1 MSLGSFILVQVGK
14 AIIRIRPEKL
24 GATLRRFK
32 GAKEIKKP
40 TDAQVDKSQTI
51 TKDLGNFN
59 KADRKI
65 VAKADKARPNLF
77 ETLFGTGRSSGQ
89 KIMKEV
95 PTGESR
101 RATQKLVM
109 GTTAAGTTGFALGKD
124 SEKDKGSTTKSKTK
138 TYAEMVK
145 EDKEKGKSKV
155 LSRRA
160 PDAPPKKPKQLK
172 NKKDKKFNLKTG
184 GKGTAK
190 ERLEEIQKEK
200 LAAKQKALTGNT
212 GLLASKKDLKPVPA
226 GKKGK
231 GLSMLSTSVRNNMG
245 FMYGGG
251 MPMPSKKPRMSTT
264 DYRKASKGML
274 IISIDMKKKKPK
286 TKKNKRG

>member
-1 MSLGSFILVQVGK
+1 MSLGSFILVQVGR
-14 AIIRIRPEKL
+14 AILRVRPEKL
-24 GATLRRFK
+24 AATLRRFK

-65 VAKADKARPNLF
+65 VAKADRARPNLF

-101 RATQKLVM
+101 RATKKLVV
-109 GTTAAGTTGFALGKD
+109 GTTVGTGGGFALGKD
-124 SEKDKGSTTKSKTK
+124 SEKDKGDTTKSKTK

-160 PDAPPKKPKQLK
+160 PDAPPPKPKKLK
-172 NKKDKKFNLKTG
+172 DKKEEKKFNLKTG

-190 ERLEEIQKEK
+190 ERLDEIKKEK
-200 LAAKQKALTGNT
+200 LAAKQKNLVKGSKGVAT
-212 GLLASKKDLKPVPA
+212 GLKMPTADQVGLKKLPTP
-226 GKKGK
+226 
-231 GLSMLSTSVRNNMG
+231 VRNKMG
-245 FMYGGG
+245 YMYGGG
-251 MPMPSKKPRMSTT
+251 MAKKPRMSSM
-264 DYRKASKGML
+264 DYRKGGL
-274 IISIDMKKKKPK
+274 LVISIDMM
-286 TKKNKRG
+286 KKNKKGKKEK

>member
-1 MSLGSFILVQVGK
+1 MSLGSFILVQVGR
-14 AIIRIRPEKL
+14 AILRVRPEKL
-24 GATLRRFK
+24 AATLRRFK

-65 VAKADKARPNLF
+65 VAKADRARPNLF

-101 RATQKLVM
+101 RATKKLVV
-109 GTTAAGTTGFALGKD
+109 GTTVGTGGGFALGKD
-124 SEKDKGSTTKSKTK
+124 SEKDKGDTTKSKTK

-160 PDAPPKKPKQLK
+160 PDAPPPKPKKLK
-172 NKKDKKFNLKTG
+172 DKKEEKKFNLKTG

-190 ERLEEIQKEK
+190 ERLDEIKKEK
-200 LAAKQKALTGNT
+200 LAAKQKKLVKGSKGVAT
-212 GLLASKKDLKPVPA
+212 GLKMPTADQVGLKKLPTP
-226 GKKGK
+226 
-231 GLSMLSTSVRNNMG
+231 VRNKMG
-245 FMYGGG
+245 YMYGGG
-251 MPMPSKKPRMSTT
+251 MAKKPRMRSM
-264 DYRKASKGML
+264 DYRKGGL
-274 IISIDMKKKKPK
+274 LVISIDMM
-286 TKKNKRG
+286 KKNKKGKKEN

>member
-24 GATLRRFK
+24 AATLRRFK

-65 VAKADKARPNLF
+65 VAKADRARPNLF

-101 RATQKLVM
+101 RATKKLVV
-109 GTTAAGTTGFALGKD
+109 GTTVGTGGGFALGKD
-124 SEKDKGSTTKSKTK
+124 SEKDKGDTTKSKTK

-160 PDAPPKKPKQLK
+160 PDAPPPKPKKLK
-172 NKKDKKFNLKTG
+172 DKKEEKKFNLKTG

-190 ERLEEIQKEK
+190 ERLDEIKKEK
-200 LAAKQKALTGNT
+200 LAAKQKKLVKGSKGVAT
-212 GLLASKKDLKPVPA
+212 GLKMPTADQVGLKKLPTP
-226 GKKGK
+226 
-231 GLSMLSTSVRNNMG
+231 VRNKMG
-245 FMYGGG
+245 YMYGGG
-251 MPMPSKKPRMSTT
+251 MAKKPRMSSM
-264 DYRKASKGML
+264 DYRKGGL
-274 IISIDMKKKKPK
+274 LVISIDMM
-286 TKKNKRG
+286 KKNKKGKKEK

>member
-1 MSLGSFILVQVGK
+1 MSLGSFILVQVGR
-14 AIIRIRPEKL
+14 AILRVRPEKL
-24 GATLRRFK
+24 AATLRRFK

-40 TDAQVDKSQTI
+40 TDAQVNKSQTI

-65 VAKADKARPNLF
+65 VAKADRARPNLF

-124 SEKDKGSTTKSKTK
+124 SEKDKGDTTKSKTK

-160 PDAPPKKPKQLK
+160 PDAPPSKPKKLK
-172 NKKDKKFNLKTG
+172 DKKEEKKFNLKTG

-190 ERLEEIQKEK
+190 ERLDEIKKEK
-200 LAAKQKALTGNT
+200 LAAKQKKL
-212 GLLASKKDLKPVPA
+212 V
-226 GKKGK
+226 KG
-231 GLSMLSTSVRNNMG
+231 
-245 FMYGGG
+245 
-251 MPMPSKKPRMSTT
+251 
-264 DYRKASKGML
+264 
-274 IISIDMKKKKPK
+274 SIGAA
-286 TKKNKRG
+286 T